1 MIKNGLFLCS
11 IGLLVILY
19 SMNPS
24 NMRLDIFS
32 FTTGIALLI
41 GGGLLFMKG
50 KKKADQSNGG
60 PSK

>member
-50 KKKADQSNGG
+50 KKKAGKMEKSH
-60 PSK
+60 

>member
-1 MIKNGLFLCS
+1 
-11 IGLLVILY
+11 
-19 SMNPS
+19 MNPS

-60 PSK
+60 QSK

>member
-50 KKKADQSNGG
+50 NKKADQ
-60 PSK
+60 

>member
-32 FTTGIALLI
+32 FTTGIASLI
-41 GGGLLFMKG
+41 GRRFVVYERQE
-50 KKKADQSNGG
+50 KKS
-60 PSK
+60 

>member
-11 IGLLVILY
+11 IGLLVIFY

-60 PSK
+60 QSK

>member
-41 GGGLLFMKG
+41 GGGLLFMKS

-60 PSK
+60 QSK